1 MKQAKQQGKNQC
13 FLQVSNMHTYTLQL
27 TQNILSSDQ
36 FLSQKRCIGFVK
48 IWFRCQIFQNKKS
61 KPKKVILAK
70 VDFIKHFTRKI
81 VPPYGEQLYSG
92 FVQNLKLRCM
102 KFWKLL
108 NKILIFDTSRLRVA
122 ADQRHGAPWRQ
133 YPAQRRWERHC
144 RHGQNRRPWRQC
156 RPQRP
161 CAGYCHCD
169 SRQNRDGSTGH
180 SVAGF
185 CTVNAAYRDGN
196 AGFSY
201 ADFGTVMRP
210 GR

>member
-36 FLSQKRCIGFVK
+36 SLSQKRCIGFVK

-92 FVQNLKLRCM
+92 FVQNLKLRWM

-108 NKILIFDTSRLRVA
+108 NKILIFDTSRLRPP
-122 ADQRHGAPWRQ
+122 APSLQIKEGMGIKIAEHR
-133 YPAQRRWERHC
+133 AQQVIAPVLSNLKGGCGRAEAWSDKN
-144 RHGQNRRPWRQC
+144 QNL
-156 RPQRP
+156 
-161 CAGYCHCD
+161 
-169 SRQNRDGSTGH
+169 S
-180 SVAGF
+180 
-185 CTVNAAYRDGN
+185 
-196 AGFSY
+196 
-201 ADFGTVMRP
+201 
-210 GR
+210 